1 MTPTKLAP
9 RLASGAAFLA
19 LFALA
24 GCGGGTGELTG
35 TVKSGAKVVASGSV
49 TAVGSDGIPHGAV
62 IGPDGRYTLTGLPLG
77 EVKLLVS
84 SPNPAAPAGKGP
96 GGPGGAP
103 GRGKEGRGK
112 EGRQPP
118 PTEQPPEADP
128 EIAKKWFRISDDF
141 GDLAKTTLRA
151 TVKAGRTEHDIEVK

>member
-9 RLASGAAFLA
+9 RLASGAA
-19 LFALA
+19 LFGLLALA

-35 TVKSGAKVVASGSV
+35 TVKSGAKIVASGSV

-62 IGPDGRYTLTGLPLG
+62 IGPDGRYTLAGLPLG

-84 SPNPAAPAGKGP
+84 SPNPAAQGKGP
-96 GGPGGAP
+96 GGGPGG
-103 GRGKEGRGK
+103 RNKEGRGK

-128 EIAKKWFRISDDF
+128 EIAKKWFRISDDY
-141 GDLAKTTLRA
+141 GDLAKTSLRA
-151 TVKAGRTEHDIEVK
+151 TVKAGRTEHDIDVK

>member
-1 MTPTKLAP
+1 MTPKRPSLP
-9 RLASGAAFLA
+9 RIISRRSGPA
-19 LFALA
+19 ALA

-49 TAVGSDGIPHGAV
+49 TAVGGDGIPHGAV

-84 SPNPAAPAGKGP
+84 NPNPAAPAGKGP

-128 EIAKKWFRISDDF
+128 EIAKKWFRISDEF
-141 GDLAKTTLRA
+141 GDLAKTALRA